1 MVVIELQK
9 LRPTVVIPE
18 LINEMKIGADRIG
31 DANQFQDVYRLTVN
45 KPHKKL
51 IVQHHRR
58 DHYFHPSKLMLLI
71 LGDFFT

>member
-45 KPHKKL
+45 KPHK
-51 IVQHHRR
+51 
-58 DHYFHPSKLMLLI
+58 S
-71 LGDFFT
+71 